1 MEIIIKKE
9 KRSSFRLSVRYPHI
23 VAQVPVFATAGSIRS
38 FIASN
43 QQWIELQ
50 DKVHQI
56 LYPNFL
62 SDDKLLWYGEWLPI
76 IRHEGKNT
84 LVISD
89 AVYVGVHPQASN
101 SVYQK
106 KFTQL
111 QKASLLAIIKESAQ
125 KIPMSYNKITIK
137 KLTASHGRCSS
148 QRDLSFSNRLSHY
161 PKEFIDMVVAH
172 EMAHLKEL
180 NHSKAFYETLKN
192 LCPNYAAIQKKYR
205 HYLQEVSYD

>member
-23 VAQVPVFATAGSIRS
+23 VAQVPVFATTGSIRS

-43 QQWIELQ
+43 QLWIEHQ
-50 DKVHQI
+50 DRIHKI

-62 SDDKLLWYGEWLPI
+62 TDDKLLWYGEWLPI
-76 IRHEGKNT
+76 IRHEGKPS
-84 LVISD
+84 LIISD
-89 AVYVGVHPQASN
+89 AVYVGVHPQTSN
-101 SVYQK
+101 SVYLK
-106 KFTQL
+106 KFVQL
-111 QKASLLAIIKESAQ
+111 QKDSLLMIIKESAQ

-137 KLTASHGRCSS
+137 KMAASHGRCSS
-148 QRDLSFSNRLSHY
+148 QKDMSFSNRLSHY

-180 NHSKAFYETLKN
+180 NHSKAFYETLKS
-192 LCPNYAAIQKKYR
+192 LCPNYAEIQKKYQ